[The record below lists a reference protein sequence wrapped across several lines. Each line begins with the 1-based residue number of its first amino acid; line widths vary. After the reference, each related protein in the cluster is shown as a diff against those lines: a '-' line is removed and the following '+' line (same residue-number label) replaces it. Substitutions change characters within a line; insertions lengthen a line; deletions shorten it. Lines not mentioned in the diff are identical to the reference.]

1 MPLRIDLG
9 RSLRLAAT
17 LLIVH
22 LLTVWMVWASEFPR
36 SGRWVL
42 SLLIAISMVMVL
54 RRHVLRVGRGAIRQ
68 LLWDADGV
76 WRLVDAGGRE
86 FLVTRH
92 GEFLRTP
99 WLVILNLRDE
109 GGAGF
114 AAVIPRDAVDG
125 DEFRRLRMRLR
136 VAA

>member
-1 MPLRIDLG
+1 M
-9 RSLRLAAT
+9 
-17 LLIVH
+17 
-22 LLTVWMVWASEFPR
+22 
-36 SGRWVL
+36 L

-86 FLVTRH
+86 VLVTRH

-109 GGAGF
+109 GGARF

-125 DEFRRLRMRLR
+125 DQFRRLRMRLR